1 MKPFFYSIAIAVALF
16 GLTSGRAQS
25 PAAQTELQQEVL
37 ALVQEIK
44 NQQAQITDNQGKIDS
59 KMADDTE
66 TVRVARLFAGK
77 AGK

>member
-1 MKPFFYSIAIAVALF
+1 MKPAFYSIAIAVALL

-25 PAAQTELQQEVL
+25 PSAQNELQQQVL

-44 NQQAQITDNQGKIDS
+44 NQQAQISDNQGKIDS
-59 KMADDTE
+59 KMADVTE